1 MNRNTL
7 LIVVILTF
15 GSLFSLKAGNNIV
28 QLSGEWTIYLDSS
41 YNDLTKKNESVNH
54 KGFIKLPG
62 TTDDANIGLPNTLLP
77 ALEKPQVLRLTRK
90 NSFVGKAIYSRSFTL
105 PKGVKKRSV
114 LIKLERVLWES
125 KLKINGKNVIGFQES
140 LSAPHCFDVSN
151 YVHEGENQIELT
163 IDNRK
168 KYDIS
173 IKDMAHAYTNETQI
187 MWNGVLGEMQCVI
200 TDKVRI
206 ENVQV
211 YPDVTKKSIRI
222 VAKVVNLTGKK
233 QKATLQFAVKD
244 NNHSFEIISLPVTI
258 KPNSNTVEKEYY
270 LGNDILMWDEF
281 KPHLYTLTTSLSW
294 KKNSAEQT
302 LSFGMRQ
309 VTNRNSALQMNG
321 QPLFL
326 RGTLECAIFPLKG
339 YPPMEKEGWV
349 KVFANARKWGLN
361 HLRFHSWCPPKAA
374 FQVADEMGFYLQ
386 IELPLWSL
394 TVNKD
399 TAMNRFL
406 YEEADRI
413 ISEYGNHPS
422 FCFWSIGNE
431 LQPDF
436 AYLNRFV
443 KQLKTKDKRHLY
455 TATSYT
461 FEKGHGEWPE
471 PEDDFFIT
479 QTTKKGWVRGQG
491 IFDNEPPSFNK
502 DYLASVEGMT
512 VPLITHEI
520 GQYAVYPNVAEIEK
534 YTGVLDPLNFKAVK
548 ADLKNKGL
556 LSKANDYLMAS
567 GKLAAI
573 LYKEEIERALKTKGI
588 SGFQLLD
595 LHDFPG
601 QGTALVGLLDA
612 FWDSK
617 GLIKDN
623 EFRMFCSPVVPLIR
637 FPKATYTNNETFTA
651 EIQIANYGNE
661 ELKGKKLIWKIT
673 DGNTVLK
680 QGTTLLSDLI
690 IGVNNDIS
698 KVNMSLSEVKN
709 AKLLTISVEI
719 ENTSIE
725 NSWQIWVYPEKL
737 DLQKADIL
745 VTANY
750 KEAVDGL
757 SKGKKVLYSP
767 KKEDIVGLEGK
778 FVQVFWSPVHFPD
791 QPGTMGLLM
800 NPGHPAFA
808 NFPTEMHT
816 NWQWWDLCK
825 KSKTI
830 CIDSLKGA
838 TPIVENVDNFMKNR
852 QLCSVFEAKVDK
864 GMLIFSSMDLT
875 TDIYNRPAAKQLL
888 YSLVEYMKSNK
899 FYPRDSMSESDLDKL
914 LLKSQL

>member
-1 MNRNTL
+1 MNRNNLL
-7 LIVVILTF
+7 LIVLLVF
-15 GSLFSLKAGNNIV
+15 GLMPDLLATSHVV
-28 QLSGEWTIYLDSS
+28 QLSGKWTVYLDSS
-41 YNDLTKKNESVNH
+41 YNDLTKKTESVNY
-54 KGFIKLPG
+54 KGFINLPG
-62 TTDDANIGLPNTLLP
+62 TTDDASIGLPNTLLP

-90 NSFVGKAIYSRSFTL
+90 NSFVGKAQYSRAFTL

-114 LIKLERVLWES
+114 FIKLERVFWQSE
-125 KLKINGKNVIGFQES
+125 LKINGKNIIGFQGS

-151 YVHEGENQIELT
+151 YVREGENQIELT

-173 IKDMAHAYTNETQI
+173 VNNMAHAYTNETQI

-222 VAKVVNLTGKK
+222 VAKTVNLTGKK
-233 QKATLQFAVKD
+233 QKATLQFSVKD
-244 NNHSFEIISLPVTI
+244 NNHSFKTISMPVTI
-258 KPNSNTVEKEYY
+258 QPSGSIVENEYV
-270 LGNDILMWDEF
+270 LGDDMQLWDEF
-281 KPHLYTLTTSLSW
+281 KPHLYTLTTTLSW
-294 KKNSAEQT
+294 KKTSAKQS
-302 LSFGMRQ
+302 LNFGMRQ
-309 VTNRNSALQMNG
+309 VTNHNSALQING

-339 YPPMEKEGWV
+339 YPPMEKEGWE

-386 IELPLWSL
+386 VELPLWSL

-406 YEEADRI
+406 YQEADRI

-436 AYLNRFV
+436 AYLNNFV

-455 TATSYT
+455 TTTSFT
-461 FEKGHGEWPE
+461 FEKGHGKWPE

-491 IFDNEPPSFNK
+491 VFDAEPPTFAK

-520 GQYAVYPNVAEIEK
+520 GQYAVYPNLAEIEK
-534 YTGVLDPLNFKAVK
+534 YTGVLDPLNFKAVQ
-548 ADLKNKGL
+548 ADLNSKGL

-623 EFRMFCSPVVPLIR
+623 EFRMFCSPVVPLLR
-637 FPKATYTNNETFTA
+637 FSKATYTNNETFTA
-651 EIQIANYGNE
+651 DIQIANYGNE
-661 ELKGKKLIWKIT
+661 ALKGKTLIWKIA
-673 DGNTVLK
+673 DGETVLK
-680 QGTTLLSDLI
+680 QGSTLLSDLI
-690 IGVNNDIS
+690 IGVNNDS
-698 KVNMSLSEVKN
+698 GKVKMNLSEVKN
-709 AKLLTISVEI
+709 AKSLTITVEI
-719 ENTSIE
+719 ENTSFE
-725 NSWQIWVYPEKL
+725 NNWQIWVYPEKL
-737 DLQKADIL
+737 DLQMVGIL

-767 KKEDIVGLEGK
+767 KNEDIVGLEGK

-791 QPGTMGLLM
+791 QPGTMGLLI
-800 NPGHPAFA
+800 NPSHPAFA

-825 KSKTI
+825 NSKTM
-830 CIDSLKGA
+830 CIDSVKGA

-852 QLCSVFEAKVDK
+852 KLCSVFEAKTDK
-864 GMLIFSSMDLT
+864 GMLIFSSMDLM
-875 TDIYNRPAAKQLL
+875 TDIDNRPVAKQLL
-888 YSLVEYMKSNK
+888 YSLTEYMKSPEFN
-899 FYPRDSMSESDLDKL
+899 PSENMNLNEI
-914 LLKSQL
+914 KSLTLER